1 MFFFCKRLLKRYIYM
16 IIYRINPGFW
26 QTTHPPLPKAGL
38 MVSARVRVNLNPMEG
53 WMNSLPETGID
64 PKTLAKSPFDQKISR

>member
-26 QTTHPPLPKAGL
+26 QTTHSPLH
-38 MVSARVRVNLNPMEG
+38 RVGVNSNPNPNPNPDPNPNPREG
-53 WMNSLPETGID
+53 WVSSLPETGIYLYFH
-64 PKTLAKSPFDQKISR
+64 T